1 MTLRVD
7 KDAQITFGVDFG
19 TTYTGTL
26 SFEECY
32 ALRKLGVRN
41 GHDAE
46 KLIEQWPAP
55 NSTTMTAPKV
65 PSIIQYN
72 PDRWGAEVVAG
83 SNAECSSL
91 FKLFLEPNYDR
102 RGDDYASLNFMI
114 DHKGLGLPGDKTKS
128 DERETRKVLE
138 QIVRNAGLA
147 PKAND
152 ILTMIPEPIAA
163 AVAVFEQKEDTFRD
177 DDILLICD
185 IGGGTIDVG
194 SVLIRQTE
202 SGRYMRQLEPTRG
215 NRGMLSVETA
225 FYRTMVSR
233 FRDAFKT
240 QDVKAVGPSSA
251 LIRAFRKYFENFTP
265 ESLEQQGWV
274 CRLPLKIPLMGDNP
288 GIYDRSRKQIILS
301 ARDIQAFLD
310 PVVDMAVSLITEQ
323 RRIVAGAGFGKK
335 KEASHIYLVGGGAE
349 NAYVLRSV
357 RTRMRNEQAVDVSA
371 PDRPQVAVVRGAAVY
386 GLDDVLSIHR
396 CPQYIGFECPQEY
409 HADRHDQPQPG
420 LRMIRDPVD
429 GRQMVTGA
437 AVWVLDMGRIYHEG
451 AVETENV
458 TEYFLDGKVGDRH
471 KNIFVSRN
479 PRPPVSVTGLT
490 PSSAIEIHFRQVPAV
505 KMEARQVDGRRQIR
519 ICYEIS
525 TTFLPID
532 NRIEFVARVNNQEI
546 GRQAMNMPMS

>member
-26 SFEECY
+26 SFEECVGY
-32 ALRKLGVRN
+32 ALRKLGMRK

-65 PSIIQYN
+65 PSIIQYK
-72 PDRWGAEVVAG
+72 PDRWGAQVVVG
-83 SNAECSSL
+83 SNAQCSSL

-102 RGDDYASLNFMI
+102 RGDDYASLNFLI
-114 DHKGLGLPGDKTKS
+114 DHKGLGLPDNKTEFGIIRDYLHRVWEHTRNQLS
-128 DERETRKVLE
+128 DNTRQAIRRHPVHYTITVPGIWERETRKALE
-138 QIVRNAGLA
+138 QIVRDAGLA

-240 QDVKAVGPSSA
+240 QDVKAIGPSSA
-251 LIRAFRKYFENFTP
+251 LIRAFRDHYETFTP
-265 ESLEQQGWV
+265 ESLEEHDWV

-323 RRIVAGAGFGKK
+323 RRIVAGAGFDKK
-335 KEASHIYLVGGGAE
+335 KQAS
-349 NAYVLRSV
+349 
-357 RTRMRNEQAVDVSA
+357 VSWMI
-371 PDRPQVAVVRGAAVY
+371 DRQQ
-386 GLDDVLSIHR
+386 HR
-396 CPQYIGFECPQEY
+396 
-409 HADRHDQPQPG
+409 
-420 LRMIRDPVD
+420 
-429 GRQMVTGA
+429 
-437 AVWVLDMGRIYHEG
+437 
-451 AVETENV
+451 
-458 TEYFLDGKVGDRH
+458 
-471 KNIFVSRN
+471 
-479 PRPPVSVTGLT
+479 
-490 PSSAIEIHFRQVPAV
+490 
-505 KMEARQVDGRRQIR
+505 
-519 ICYEIS
+519 
-525 TTFLPID
+525 D
-532 NRIEFVARVNNQEI
+532 NRD
-546 GRQAMNMPMS
+546 